1 MGNATHFFTLTIFVS
16 AALTKIWKGEAKKPS
31 EEFKEKKKFYKVE
44 KIYSKVDGLSMLYL
58 FVCSVLAMIPFVISF
73 NAKYASYMYEMVK
86 KVEVVSSIVIGLTT
100 IAITMAVVV
109 ILFDKGYY
117 IVFSIREV
125 LQKYKFSECMIMV
138 IFSCIVVSGITMTL
152 LNEKLDS
159 IFDVGRFMILEI
171 ATVYNVVG
179 VAYIL
184 SIICSIM
191 FLERKKELCLLRQL
205 YKRFWHH
212 RIDTTHFKDKK
223 NWNKVA
229 VRINIEYLIERYM
242 KICRRRRI
250 ARIKELEFVTTME
263 CYEEKWYRKA
273 RKKFILMMV
282 IFLMGSTI
290 INWCVLKEDCLAI
303 LLINTIATIVSVIFA
318 YTNVKCFRIVITR
331 LYSDK
336 WGYYIHMC
344 GDKELFVPEVAL
356 RIDNVYDTYFKR
368 MNSLNA
374 FFYIWI
380 NYVNKKN
387 DVIKNGFEEVI
398 LGFYELQN
406 KNMITFLP
414 IFTIGFF
421 LYDEK
426 I

>member
-1 MGNATHFFTLTIFVS
+1 MELWWERLIKVSIWGMLPIFFTLTIFVS

-191 FLERKKELCLLRQL
+191 FLERKKELLLCPSQL
-205 YKRFWHH
+205 
-212 RIDTTHFKDKK
+212 D
-223 NWNKVA
+223 
-229 VRINIEYLIERYM
+229 LIQ
-242 KICRRRRI
+242 I
-250 ARIKELEFVTTME
+250 
-263 CYEEKWYRKA
+263 
-273 RKKFILMMV
+273 
-282 IFLMGSTI
+282 
-290 INWCVLKEDCLAI
+290 
-303 LLINTIATIVSVIFA
+303 
-318 YTNVKCFRIVITR
+318 
-331 LYSDK
+331 
-336 WGYYIHMC
+336 
-344 GDKELFVPEVAL
+344 
-356 RIDNVYDTYFKR
+356 
-368 MNSLNA
+368 
-374 FFYIWI
+374 
-380 NYVNKKN
+380 
-387 DVIKNGFEEVI
+387 
-398 LGFYELQN
+398 
-406 KNMITFLP
+406 
-414 IFTIGFF
+414 
-421 LYDEK
+421 
-426 I
+426 